1 MKTTLILANFFRD
14 YMYLTRYL
22 NIQAEEIHE
31 DNIRW
36 NAQMAGV
43 DMVQSTRQQ
52 GSQEVIYHYQTEYLL
67 GDSRKYPY
75 LSTGGI
81 RILIPPPPFRNYINA
96 LPHVL
101 AILKSSSLLPLR
113 ISIFYFNSLSLTP
126 EVYQL
131 STGLEIATKL
141 YNRIH
146 S

>member
-81 RILIPPPPFRNYINA
+81 RILIPPP
-96 LPHVL
+96 
-101 AILKSSSLLPLR
+101 SL
-113 ISIFYFNSLSLTP
+113 
-126 EVYQL
+126 Q
-131 STGLEIATKL
+131 KL
-141 YNRIH
+141 H
-146 S
+146 

>member
-1 MKTTLILANFFRD
+1 MKTTLILANFFCD

-81 RILIPPPPFRNYINA
+81 GILIPHLPFRNYINA

-101 AILKSSSLLPLR
+101 TILKSSSLLPCG
-113 ISIFYFNSLSLTP
+113 FPFFT
-126 EVYQL
+126 
-131 STGLEIATKL
+131 STILA
-141 YNRIH
+141 
-146 S
+146 